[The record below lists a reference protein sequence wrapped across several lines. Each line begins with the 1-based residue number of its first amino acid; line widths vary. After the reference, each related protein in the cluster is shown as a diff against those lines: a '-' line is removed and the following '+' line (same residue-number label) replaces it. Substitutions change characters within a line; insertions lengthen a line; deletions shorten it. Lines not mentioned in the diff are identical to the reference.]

1 MKRWLGSLVAVSL
14 VATLAV
20 GCGGNKDKDKG
31 TAKGDFSVGLVTD
44 TGGLND
50 ESFNQSANMGVQK
63 AKNDLKVDVKAQE
76 SKKDEDYVPNLTR
89 FAKDKRNL
97 IWGIGFKFD
106 KAIPEV
112 AEKFKDSKFAIVDS
126 NLGGKIPSNVVAV
139 TFKDEEGSFLAGVAA
154 GLTTKSNQVGFIGG
168 MSSPTIKKFEA
179 GFTAGVK
186 QANPKATVK
195 VVYAESFSDA
205 TKGRSLAKS
214 LYDGGA
220 DVVYHAA
227 GGVGKGLF
235 DEVKSRQAGK
245 YWAIGVDMDQS
256 RLAPEH
262 TLTSMVKRVDVATFE
277 ITKQAKEGTLK
288 LGTEVNFGLK
298 DDGVGLSKNSKIS
311 PEVMKQ
317 VEEFKQKIIK
327 GEITVPSK

>member
-1 MKRWLGSLVAVSL
+1 MQMKRWLGSLVAVSL

-20 GCGGNKDKDKG
+20 GCGGNNDKG

-50 ESFNQSANMGVQK
+50 ESFNQSANMGLQK

-76 SKKDEDYVPNLTR
+76 SKKDDDYVPNLTR

-97 IWGIGFKFD
+97 IWGVGFKFN
-106 KAIPEV
+106 KALPEV
-112 AEKFKDSKFAIVDS
+112 ADKFKDSKFAIVDD
-126 NLGGKIPSNVVAV
+126 NLGGKVPSNVVAV
-139 TFKDEEGSFLAGVAA
+139 TFKDEEGSYLAGIAA
-154 GLTTKSNQVGFIGG
+154 GKTTKTNQVGFIGG
-168 MSSPTIKKFEA
+168 ITSPLVKKFEA

-186 QANPKATVK
+186 EANPKATVK
-195 VVYAESFSDA
+195 AVYAESFTDA

-220 DVVYHAA
+220 DIVYHAA

-235 DEVKSRQAGK
+235 DEVKTRQAGK

-262 TLTSMVKRVDVATFE
+262 TLTSMIKRVDVAVFE

-288 LGTEVNFGLK
+288 TGTEVNFGLK
-298 DDGVGLSKNSKIS
+298 DEGVGLSKSSKVS

-317 VEEFKQKIIK
+317 VEEYKQKIIK